1 MIIFSDSIHM
11 AFMIRFKVDM
21 DEIRRQYKR
30 LYDHDLVKDIKN
42 ELNDEY
48 EDIIVALV
56 GKD

>member
-42 ELNDEY
+42 ELSGDY